1 MHLEDVL
8 FPSNAVK
15 LAGTLTCS
23 NASPPHEQ
31 RAVILAAGSGHH
43 DRDETVCGKT
53 PFKTISDSL
62 AARGFT
68 VLRFDSRGFGASGG
82 STEDTTFDTKVEDLL
97 AAHTFLTTRGI
108 APGRV
113 AFVGHSEG
121 GLTAGAAAAKVPAYV
136 AMLAGPAMPIEDL
149 LHRQAWVASS
159 QAGAT
164 PAQLAHERQMNARVF
179 AIARETAA
187 HEIRQRLLQEIME
200 EALRSWPDQVW
211 ESERQ
216 ITDSAATMA
225 AIVSATDYCTLLQQ
239 RPERILSE
247 VRAPI
252 LAMFGGKDVQV
263 EAEPN
268 LHAFRA
274 ATVGNPNATAH
285 VFADH
290 NHLFQVADTGAIE
303 AYEHLGDAPSPA
315 ALDYLAAW
323 LTAAMERGDRRSA

>member
-8 FPSNAVK
+8 FLSNAVK
-15 LAGTLTCS
+15 LAGTLAWS
-23 NASPPHEQ
+23 NASPSHEQ

-68 VLRFDSRGFGASGG
+68 VLRFDSRGVGASGG

-97 AAHTFLTTRGI
+97 AAHTYLTTRGI

-121 GLTAGAAAAKVPAYV
+121 GLTAGAAAAKVP
-136 AMLAGPAMPIEDL
+136 
-149 LHRQAWVASS
+149 
-159 QAGAT
+159 
-164 PAQLAHERQMNARVF
+164 
-179 AIARETAA
+179 
-187 HEIRQRLLQEIME
+187 
-200 EALRSWPDQVW
+200 
-211 ESERQ
+211 
-216 ITDSAATMA
+216 SAP
-225 AIVSATDYCTLLQQ
+225 DYCTLLQQ

-274 ATVGNPNATAH
+274 ATAGNPNATAH

-303 AYEHLGDAPSPA
+303 EYEHLGDAPSPA
-315 ALDYLAAW
+315 ALDYLAVW